1 MLTNDFWDS
10 FRRDFRFQWPFPF
23 REIYQ
28 PNAYTSGYTFST
40 LFQARLL
47 DISMWQMEHSF
58 FASFPEL
65 LDDISAAEP
74 LLEDFVMEGSVET
87 VDSGRPMGVEA
98 LDMRS
103 FLDVYKHDLS
113 SSV

>member
-28 PNAYTSGYTFST
+28 LNAYTSRYTFST

-65 LDDISAAEP
+65 LDDISPAEP
-74 LLEDFVMEGSVET
+74 LLEDFAMEGSAET
-87 VDSGRPMGVEA
+87 VDCGRVTGVET
-98 LDMRS
+98 LI
-103 FLDVYKHDLS
+103 
-113 SSV
+113 